1 MSRVSWLVLV
11 VTLLVV
17 PLSGRA
23 EGQAARGRGAQP
35 AAAGPVVVFE
45 TVKGNI
51 EIEMYPADAPKTVEH
66 ILALVRRNFY
76 NGLRIHRVE
85 RGFVV
90 QFGDPQTRDFTRR
103 DRWGSAGSGRPVGVA
118 EIKRPHRLGSVAMAH
133 SGDPARA
140 DAQMYITM
148 SPQPQLDRRYTV
160 FGQVIAGMDV
170 VNRLAIGD
178 VIRRATVKP

>member
-1 MSRVSWLVLV
+1 MNRVMWIVVAAAVLA
-11 VTLLVV
+11 V
-17 PLSGRA
+17 P
-23 EGQAARGRGAQP
+23 AASSAQRGA
-35 AAAGPVVVFE
+35 AATNPVVVFE
-45 TVKGNI
+45 TVKGSI
-51 EIEMYPADAPKTVEH
+51 EIELYPNEAPRTVEH

-90 QFGDPQTRDFTRR
+90 QFGDPQTRDASAASRA
-103 DRWGSAGSGRPVGVA
+103 RWGSRGSGRPVGVA

-148 SPQPQLDRRYTV
+148 SPQPQLDRNYTV

-178 VIRRATVKP
+178 VIRRGVVKQ

>member
-1 MSRVSWLVLV
+1 MNRVSVIAVVLALV
-11 VTLLVV
+11 
-17 PLSGRA
+17 SGAVSMSAQRGGA
-23 EGQAARGRGAQP
+23 AARGP
-35 AAAGPVVVFE
+35 IVVFE

-51 EIEMYPADAPKTVEH
+51 QIEMYPNEAPRTVEH

-90 QFGDPQTRDFTRR
+90 QFGDPQTRDATKR
-103 DRWGSAGSGRPVGVA
+103 DRWGQQGSGRPVGVA
-118 EIKRPHRLGSVAMAH
+118 EISPRRTHRLGAVAMAH
-133 SGDPARA
+133 AGNPARA

-148 SPQPQLDRRYTV
+148 SPQPALDGKYTV
-160 FGQVIAGMDV
+160 FGQVVAGMDV
-170 VNRLAIGD
+170 VNRLAVGD

>member
-1 MSRVSWLVLV
+1 MNRMIWIV
-11 VTLLVV
+11 VTAVMAFPV
-17 PLSGRA
+17 GSSA
-23 EGQAARGRGAQP
+23 QRGAVP
-35 AAAGPVVVFE
+35 AAPV
-45 TVKGNI
+45 I
-51 EIEMYPADAPKTVEH
+51 EIEMYPGDAPKTVEH
-66 ILALVRRNFY
+66 ILALVQRNFY

-90 QFGDPQTRDFTRR
+90 QFGDPQTRDASGPSRA
-103 DRWGSAGSGRPVGVA
+103 RWGSRGSGRPVGVA
-118 EIKRPHRLGSVAMAH
+118 KIRRPHRLGSVAMAH

-178 VIRRATVKP
+178 VIRRATVKQ